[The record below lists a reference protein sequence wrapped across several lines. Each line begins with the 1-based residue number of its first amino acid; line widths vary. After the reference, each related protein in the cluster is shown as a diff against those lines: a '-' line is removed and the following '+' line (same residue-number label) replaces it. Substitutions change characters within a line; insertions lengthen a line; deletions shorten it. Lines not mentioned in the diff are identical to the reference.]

1 MMGKSKQKQTAAKA
15 KPAKSAPRPKTKPKV
30 LTTKQQR
37 KARPETNGKVVPLS
51 ATRAPLDMPA
61 LESWLWDAACVV
73 RGAMDAPKFKDY
85 ILPLIFIKRL
95 SDVYEDEL
103 ARLAESLGDVDTAA
117 DMAEQDH
124 GLVRFYIPREATWPE
139 LRKLTRDI
147 GQRLTDAARSI
158 ADENESLQ
166 GVIDI
171 VDFNATVSGERII
184 ADEKLSALIEVI
196 SRHRIGLAD
205 AEPDLLG
212 RAYEYLLRKFA
223 EGQGQSAGEFYT
235 PREVGMI
242 LAHILNPEPGQTAYD
257 PACGSAGLLVKLQIV
272 CRDNHD
278 MVATEKPLQLF
289 GQEQS
294 PVTFA
299 MARMNMAIHDMNGD
313 IVIGDTLR
321 SPKLLEGSS
330 LKQFDLVVANPMWN
344 QKGYDPK
351 FYDEDPF
358 GRFTFGYPTGNTAD
372 WGWVQHMF
380 ASLADRGRAGVVLD
394 TGAVSRGSGS
404 VSSDKERDI
413 RKEFVD
419 RDLVEGVVLLPENLF
434 YNTPSPGVL
443 LFLNKSKPSKRRGRI
458 MLINA
463 SGDFTKGKPK
473 NYISD
478 TAIRRIADTFLKWKD
493 VDKYSQVITIDTAKA
508 SDYSLSPSRYIDLG
522 EQVDHR
528 PIGTI
533 AQDLEHAQQI
543 AAQLVGELDTILRE
557 LRLVTGTTNDC

>member
-1 MMGKSKQKQTAAKA
+1 
-15 KPAKSAPRPKTKPKV
+15 
-30 LTTKQQR
+30 
-37 KARPETNGKVVPLS
+37 
-51 ATRAPLDMPA
+51 MPT
-61 LESWLWDAACVV
+61 LESWLWDAACAI

-85 ILPLIFIKRL
+85 ILPLIFVKRL

-103 ARLAESLGDVDTAA
+103 AGLAAKGLGDVATAA
-117 DMAEQDH
+117 DMAAQDH
-124 GLVRFYIPREATWPE
+124 GLVRFYIPRDATWPS

-147 GQRLTDAARSI
+147 GQRLTDAVRSI

-196 SRHRIGLAD
+196 SRHRIGLND

-242 LAHILNPEPGQTAYD
+242 LAYILNPQPGETAYD

-272 CRDNHD
+272 CRENHD
-278 MVATEKPLQLF
+278 TANDLPLHLS

-299 MARMNMAIHDMNGD
+299 MAKMNMAIHDMHGD
-313 IVIGDTLR
+313 ILIGDTLR
-321 SPKLLEGSS
+321 NPKFLNGSG
-330 LKQFDLVVANPMWN
+330 LKQFNLLVANPMWN
-344 QKGYDPK
+344 QKGYDVK

-358 GRFTFGYPTGNTAD
+358 ARFTFGYPTANTAD

-380 ASLADRGRAGVVLD
+380 ASLADGGRAGVVLD

-404 VSSDKERDI
+404 KSSDKERDI
-413 RKEFVD
+413 RAAFVD
-419 RDLVEGVVLLPENLF
+419 KDLVEGVVLLPENLF
-434 YNTPSPGVL
+434 YNTPAAGLL
-443 LFLNKSKPSKRRGRI
+443 LFLNRAKPAKRRGRI

-463 SGDFTKGKPK
+463 SAEFAKGKPK
-473 NYISD
+473 NYIPD
-478 TAIRRIADTFLKWKD
+478 AGIRRIADTFLKWEEVEKF
-493 VDKYSQVITIDTAKA
+493 SRVITTDEAKVK
-508 SDYSLSPSRYIDLG
+508 DYNLSPSQFIDLG
-522 EQVDHR
+522 ERANHR
-528 PIGTI
+528 PIRI
-533 AQDLEHAQQI
+533 ILDDLESLEEQ
-543 AAQLVGELDTILRE
+543 AAQTRAMLKRILAKFQ
-557 LRLVTGTTNDC
+557 V